1 MPNPRQQFLELV
13 SSLKPALVLEVGTL
27 QSVPGRSTH
36 VMSWFPHV
44 KKPQYTM
51 VDIAAGADVDVVA
64 NIHALPR
71 EWTSFFDVF
80 VASAVFEHLQRPWIA
95 AQEIERILS
104 PGGICY
110 ISTHQTFPIHGYPQ
124 DYFRF
129 TKEAL
134 TLLFSDAG
142 LEVIDAAYEFRCKIL
157 APAEA
162 VPPAY
167 LEEWNETFPSFC
179 NVHLVARKGMTAPP
193 ATR

>member
-1 MPNPRQQFLELV
+1 MPDPRQQFLELV
-13 SSLKPALVLEVGTL
+13 SSLKPALVLEVGTM

-64 NIHALPR
+64 DIHALPK
-71 EWTSFFDVF
+71 EWTSYFDAV

-110 ISTHQTFPIHGYPQ
+110 IATHQTFPIHGYPQ

-134 TLLFSDAG
+134 TSIFSDAG
-142 LEVIDAAYEFRCKIL
+142 LEVIDAAYEYPCKIIP
-157 APAEA
+157 PAE
-162 VPPAY
+162 VI
-167 LEEWNETFPSFC
+167 EIGWDETAPSFL
-179 NVHLVARKGMTAPP
+179 NVHLVARNGVTA
-193 ATR
+193 